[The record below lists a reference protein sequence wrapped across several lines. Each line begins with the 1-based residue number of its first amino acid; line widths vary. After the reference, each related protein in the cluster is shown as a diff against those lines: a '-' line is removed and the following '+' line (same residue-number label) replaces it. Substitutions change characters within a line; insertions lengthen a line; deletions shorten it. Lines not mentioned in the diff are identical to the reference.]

1 MILNKWLTK
10 LKIKLRNYKISKISF
25 QEYSDYK
32 NFFIQEDKKS
42 NWESSTFSEI
52 IEKYLKQNECPKVS
66 DGSVPFLRPQNKKIF
81 SKSVQYV
88 QQEGHIWTYVPYI
101 YWGVTIHI
109 VHRRIDICITRR
121 RVLQYLYL

>member
-1 MILNKWLTK
+1 MVNKIKNK

-66 DGSVPFLRPQNKKIF
+66 YCSVPFLRPQTKKIF

-88 QQEGHIWTYVPYI
+88 QQEGHI
-101 YWGVTIHI
+101 
-109 VHRRIDICITRR
+109 
-121 RVLQYLYL
+121 